1 MKKNILCLKTVEFSP
16 SQKCFHVG
24 TVLEMIRDNRR
35 VFKKKSMTDYLC
47 IGIFETESEL
57 QSFLDDEV
65 YPILERKLK
74 K

>member
-1 MKKNILCLKTVEFSP
+1 MKKNILCLKTVEFSA

-24 TVLEMIRDNRR
+24 TVLEMIRDNRH

-57 QSFLDDEV
+57 QSFLEDKA
-65 YPILERKLK
+65 YPILKSK
-74 K
+74 WK